1 MEQIVRMASI
11 YLVVGL
17 LAGGIA
23 YLGNQLGRH
32 IGRRKMSVLSLRP
45 RHTSILI
52 TTLTG
57 AMIALVTLTAFALL
71 SEPVKNLLVGVEQ
84 LRREESALKEKV
96 AQLSQTLEEGAIV
109 WKVDERIV
117 HITLPA
123 GLPAPRTRAA
133 IQALLAEA
141 SAKTILENNRIARE
155 KNEPPLP
162 VDEVMVDF
170 EPEHLDRLAER
181 MSRGQGV
188 MGLRVVSASNCLF
201 RNRVRVRVEAW
212 EVQRVFRQD
221 EEVARQRLNPN
232 DPEVLSAFFEF
243 IEDTRKAAVRRGMLP
258 IGGELGG
265 GLTEKQFNDLVDEI
279 RGRSG
284 PVELVA
290 VANRDLYETN
300 SLDVRI
306 EVRPVG
312 LSGAI
317 P

>member
-1 MEQIVRMASI
+1 MVSI
-11 YLVVGL
+11 YLVVGV

-96 AQLSQTLEEGAIV
+96 AQLSQILEEGSIV
-109 WKVDERIV
+109 WKVDEPIV
-117 HITLPA
+117 HGTLPA
-123 GLPAPRTRAA
+123 GFPVGRTRE
-133 IQALLAEA
+133 ALQVMLAEA
-141 SAKTILENNRIARE
+141 SAKTILQNNRIARE

-162 VDEVMVDF
+162 ADEVMVDF
-170 EPEHLDRLAER
+170 EPEHLDRLATRISQGE
-181 MSRGQGV
+181 GV
-188 MGLRVVSASNCLF
+188 MGLRVVAARNCLF
-201 RNRVRVRVEAW
+201 RDPARVRVEAW
-212 EVQRVFRQD
+212 EVHRVFREG
-221 EEVARQRLNPN
+221 EEVARRRLNPK

-243 IEDTRKAAVRRGMLP
+243 VEDTRKAAVDRGMRP

-265 GLTEKQFNDLVDEI
+265 GLTEEQFNDLVDQI
-279 RGRSG
+279 REQSG
-284 PVELVA
+284 SVELVA

-306 EVRPVG
+306 EVHPVD
-312 LSGAI
+312 LTGAI
-317 P
+317 Q